1 MKINR
6 LKTTLKTNLKTNAF
20 KKIGVLMAILMMTS
34 LFAGCGTKSADQTA
48 AQTTAPAET
57 TTASAPAEKA
67 TVRIA
72 TLKGPTGMT
81 MVQMM
86 DNQEKGLTQNNYEFS
101 ILSAPDEAVAK
112 LTSGEADIICVPTN
126 LAATLYAKTQGKV
139 KMTSINTLGVMY
151 VLQRGGSDIKS
162 LADLKGKTVYSTGQG
177 STPEYVLNYLL
188 EQNGIDPQKD
198 LTIEYKAEHTELA
211 TLMASGKAD
220 IAVLPQP
227 FVTSVIAKNPD
238 IHVVLDLTEE
248 WSKVVGADKPL
259 AMSTT
264 IVSAAFLEKHE
275 DALKIFMD
283 DLKASTAFT
292 NQNLE
297 GASALIEKYDIM
309 PAAVAKAAIP
319 ECNMV
324 YLEGAEMK
332 TAASNYLDVIAK
344 ANPKSVGGQMP
355 DDNIY
360 YIR

>member
-1 MKINR
+1 LNT
-6 LKTTLKTNLKTNAF
+6 KTMSNPI
-20 KKIGVLMAILMMTS
+20 KKVGILMAILMMTS
-34 LFAGCGTKSADQTA
+34 LFAACGNQSAEQSAPQTTAA
-48 AQTTAPAET
+48 AQT
-57 TTASAPAEKA
+57 PAEKA

-86 DNQEKGLTQNNYEFS
+86 DNQEKGLAQNNYEFS
-101 ILSAPDEAVAK
+101 ILGAPDEAVAK

-126 LAATLYAKTQGKV
+126 LAATLYAKTQGKI

-151 VLQRGGSDIKS
+151 VLQRGDIDIKS

-177 STPEYVLNYLL
+177 STPEFVLNYLL
-188 EQNGIDPQKD
+188 EQNGVDSQKD
-198 LTIEYKAEHTELA
+198 LTVEYKAEHTELA
-211 TLMASGKAD
+211 TLMASGKVD

-248 WSKVVGADKPL
+248 WDKVVGDDKPL
-259 AMSTT
+259 AMTTT
-264 IVSAAFLEKHE
+264 IVSASFLETHE
-275 DALKIFMD
+275 AALQIFMD
-283 DLKASTAFT
+283 ELKASTEFT
-292 NQNLE
+292 NQNLDE
-297 GASALIEKYDIM
+297 AAALIEKFGIM

-332 TAASNYLDVIAK
+332 TAASNYLDVIAA

-355 DDNIY
+355 DDKIY